1 MDPKKADAP
10 FLVLG
15 YAAPEA
21 TDEGKRN
28 MTELAMI
35 VGQRAGVDIAVSPL
49 ASYHRVTQLIH
60 KGKVDLAWVSPIPFI
75 ALVRNGSVV
84 PLASPYRGAM
94 HYHGAIIVSA
104 KSQVGDLA
112 SLKGKIAAWVDR
124 YSAAGFVVPRIELAK
139 AGLDVKTAF
148 ESQRF
153 DGSHGAVARA
163 VAAGAADFG
172 ATFVRLAENGA
183 VIGGPWSGSTGL
195 EESLRIFATFGEI
208 PADVIAASKNLDA
221 GVRDRIKKALL
232 SLTDDPRGKQLLG
245 AVFGADALHE
255 ASTAGYEAL
264 RASAIAAV
272 QERLL
277 DIEDEIDP
285 EEIPGPDHTQPMKP
299 Q

>member
-1 MDPKKADAP
+1 MDPKKDAP

-21 TDEGKRN
+21 SDEAKRN
-28 MTELAMI
+28 MTELAMLI
-35 VGQRAGVDIAVSPL
+35 GQRSGTDIAVSPL
-49 ASYHRVTQLIH
+49 ASYDRVTQLVH

-75 ALVRNGSVV
+75 ALVRSGSVV
-84 PLASPYRGAM
+84 ALASPNRGGT
-94 HYHGAIIVSA
+94 HYHGAIIVPARSP
-104 KSQVGDLA
+104 VGDLSA
-112 SLKGKIAAWVDR
+112 LRGKIAAWVDR
-124 YSAAGFVVPRIELAK
+124 YSAAGFVVPRIEMAK

-148 ESQRF
+148 QSQSF
-153 DGSHGAVARA
+153 YGSHEAVARA

-172 ATFVRLAENGA
+172 ATFVRLAPNGA
-183 VIGGPWSGSTGL
+183 VIGGPWSGSPGL

-208 PADVIAASKNLDA
+208 PADVIAASKSLPA
-221 GVRDRIKKALL
+221 AVRDQLKKALL
-232 SLTDDPRGKQLLG
+232 SIHEDPRGKQLI
-245 AVFGADALHE
+245 ASVFGAESFAE
-255 ASTAGYEAL
+255 SSTTRYEAL

-277 DIEDEIDP
+277 DIDEQIDP